1 MGIANQ
7 VQLKSLILWYNHMQ
21 SCMRNVKQDFKI
33 KQTPSF
39 DKNKSQKWHIR
50 EINYSPVTKL
60 GFSHWPNQLL
70 LR

>member
-1 MGIANQ
+1 MGIGNLA
-7 VQLKSLILWYNHMQ
+7 QLNNLWYNHIQ
-21 SCMRNVKQDFKI
+21 SCMCNMKQGFKI
-33 KQTPSF
+33 KETPSF
-39 DKNKSQKWHIR
+39 DKNKSQRRQIR